1 MKIFRLEIGK
11 NRTPLTTCFLLELL
25 ELKYSVYNRHLPIMR
40 CQALDP
46 STGKTPMKWGS
57 RALPVCLLAPPLDLS
72 PLIRKQRLK
81 EKQLY
86 PTPLWGRRKQNLSFY
101 PQSFNNSRAS
111 KSQVR
116 SCFTVLGSWRS
127 CSLPHQNQLPFP
139 QSCSISNGKI
149 SNLRA
154 QNISAYCAIFL

>member
-1 MKIFRLEIGK
+1 MPGTRPKHRE
-11 NRTPLTTCFLLELL
+11 
-25 ELKYSVYNRHLPIMR
+25 
-40 CQALDP
+40 
-46 STGKTPMKWGS
+46 TPMKWGS
-57 RALPVCLLAPPLDLS
+57 RALLVCLLAPPLAWS
-72 PLIRKQRLK
+72 PLIRKQRLNK
-81 EKQLY
+81 KQLY
-86 PTPLWGRRKQNLSFY
+86 PTPLWGRRKQHLSSY

-127 CSLPHQNQLPFP
+127 CSLPPQTQLPFP

-154 QNISAYCAIFL
+154 QNTSAYCAIFLQCHRAAVSFWWTQSAHEADWFWLVGLH